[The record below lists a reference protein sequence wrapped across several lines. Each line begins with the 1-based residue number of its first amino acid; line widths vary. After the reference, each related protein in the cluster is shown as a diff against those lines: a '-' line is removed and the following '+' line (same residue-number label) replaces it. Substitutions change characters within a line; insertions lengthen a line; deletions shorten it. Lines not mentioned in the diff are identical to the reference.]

1 MNLFKTVET
10 LRVKIDKLV
19 NKPTNLMEVCGTH
32 TNVISASGIRHI
44 LPKKLK
50 LLSGPGCPVCVTAQ
64 TDIDWVIKL
73 ARTNKAIITTF
84 GDLMRVPGSESSLE
98 KEKAKGADIRVV
110 YSPLDA
116 VKHAQNNI
124 KPVVFIGVGFE
135 TTIPTIAG
143 TVIKAKEQ
151 KIKNFYV
158 LPFFKLIPPALH
170 KIVNSTEINV
180 QGFILP
186 GHVSAI
192 IGSKPYEFLIKDYN
206 KPCSITGFEP
216 IDILQGIVLVLE
228 QIKSNKPQVA
238 IQYDR
243 VVKKQGNIQAQNIM
257 NQVFKNTDAVW
268 RGLSIIKNSGLKFT
282 QAYQDFNAKNHFAIK
297 VSQPKETS
305 CQCGEVLLGLIMP
318 PECKL
323 YARSCYPSNPI
334 GPCMVSSEGA
344 CAAYYKYER

>member
-1 MNLFKTVET
+1 MNLLKSVDA
-10 LRVKIDKLV
+10 LKVKIDKLV
-19 NKPTNLMEVCGTH
+19 KGQTNLMEVCGTH

-84 GDLMRVPGSESSLE
+84 GDLMRVPGSESTLE
-98 KEKAKGADIRVV
+98 KEKAKGSDIRVV

-116 VKHAQNNI
+116 LKHAQNNS

-143 TVIKAKEQ
+143 AVIKAKEQ
-151 KIKNFYV
+151 NIKNFFI
-158 LPFFKLIPPALH
+158 LLSFKLIPPALH
-170 KIVNSTEINV
+170 KIVNSPEINV

-186 GHVSAI
+186 GHVSVI
-192 IGSKPYEFLIKDYN
+192 IGSKPYNFLVRDYN

-216 IDILQGIVLVLE
+216 IDILQGIILVLE
-228 QIKSNKPQVA
+228 QIESNKPQIA

-243 VVKKQGNIQAQNIM
+243 VVEKQGNIQAQNIM
-257 NQVFKNTDAVW
+257 NQVFKNTDAEW
-268 RGLSIIKNSGLKFT
+268 RGLGIIKHSGLEFAK
-282 QAYQDFNAKNHFAIK
+282 AYQDFDAKNHFAIK
-297 VSQPKETS
+297 PSRPKKTS
-305 CQCGEVLLGLIMP
+305 CQCGEVLLGLIIP

-323 YARSCYPSNPI
+323 FAKSCYPANPI